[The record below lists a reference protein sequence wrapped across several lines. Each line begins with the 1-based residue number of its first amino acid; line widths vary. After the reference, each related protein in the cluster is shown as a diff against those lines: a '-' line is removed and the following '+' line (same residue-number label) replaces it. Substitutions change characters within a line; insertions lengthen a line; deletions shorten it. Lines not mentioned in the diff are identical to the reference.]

1 MSRFRVSSCLT
12 FAIVMVVGV
21 VAFAQESSTTPAE
34 YAAYIGRSYTLCA
47 SPNENPYV
55 YSTTPEGSLLGE
67 LRGDCLPLLEA
78 EPARIKSV
86 KAENDGNLEIDL
98 TTRSLGRVRLKVV
111 HDHPGRTVSA
121 AELDH
126 LFGLIAE
133 SANVARF
140 SAATG
145 SPMVHYAGSNHS
157 PDEATAVRFAT
168 LAEATG
174 KGLRPCTACFSGV
187 NAIPDLRSELTMGRQ
202 VAREVYSSCLPTT
215 HPEKQVGLRQAGEKV
230 LAGWPSPLR
239 GYSYNFELVQMG
251 SVNAVACPGGHV
263 FVSEELYD
271 MCESPQELEC
281 VLAHEISHVEMR
293 HGYLAQRRANQN
305 AKIGGAIGALAG
317 ALAGKSKSDGAAAGA
332 VIGAMVASVAI
343 EMAFY
348 GYSRDMEEEAD
359 CYALNYV
366 VNTHGLGAREA
377 LSRAFRKLEYNGE
390 SVSGKRESF
399 NAFASHPLL
408 NKRVQFAEGAT
419 FVPFDEAPAFVL
431 PDTSGQA
438 MITLH
443 IQGVSIDEWTGEKV
457 TKESAALATADEGP
471 TGKTEY
477 HTDYRC
483 FGYAKAVNTI
493 ADPIEIK
500 DLVLKYQDATIKFDN
515 KEDTTLAPGQ
525 TVSFYVYCE
534 KKSDVKVPPV
544 VVGAPTAIEM
554 SGGRAGKYT
563 LVPTVK

>member
-1 MSRFRVSSCLT
+1 MSQLRAFSWLVVAVVT
-12 FAIVMVVGV
+12 VVGA
-21 VAFAQESSTTPAE
+21 VAVAQDSSTTPSE
-34 YAAYIGRSYTLCA
+34 YAAYVGRSYTLCA

-55 YSTTPEGSLLGE
+55 YSTTSDGSLLGD
-67 LRGDCLPLLEA
+67 LRGDSLPLLEA

-86 KAENDGNLEIDL
+86 EADDDGSLEIDFS
-98 TTRSLGRVRLKVV
+98 TKSLGRARLKVL
-111 HDHPGRTVSA
+111 HDHPGRAIST

-126 LFGLIAE
+126 LLGLIAE
-133 SANVARF
+133 SADVSRF
-140 SAATG
+140 CAAAGG
-145 SPMVHYAGSNHS
+145 SMVHYAGSNHS

-174 KGLRPCTACFSGV
+174 QGMRPCTACFSGV
-187 NAIPDLRSELTMGRQ
+187 NAIPDLRAELVMGRQ

-215 HPEKQVGLRQAGEKV
+215 HPEKQVALRQAGDKV
-230 LAGWPSPLR
+230 LGGWPSPLR
-239 GYSYNFELVQMG
+239 GYNYNFELVQMG

-332 VIGAMVASVAI
+332 VVGAVVASVAI

-377 LSRAFRKLEYNGE
+377 LSSAFRKLEYNGE
-390 SVSGKRESF
+390 TVSGKRESF

-408 NKRVQFAEGAT
+408 NKRVAFAESAT
-419 FVPFDEAPAFVL
+419 FVPFDEAPAYVMA
-431 PDTSGQA
+431 DTSGQA

-457 TKESAALATADEGP
+457 TKESSAVATADEGP
-471 TGKTEY
+471 TNKTEY

-483 FGYAKAVNTI
+483 FGYAKAANSI
-493 ADPIEIK
+493 SDPIEIK
-500 DLVLKYQDATIKFDN
+500 DLVLKFQDTIIKFDN
-515 KEDTTLAPGQ
+515 KEDTALAPGQ

-534 KKSDVKVPPV
+534 KKSDTKLPPV
-544 VVGAPTAIEM
+544 VVGAPVSIEL
-554 SGGRAGKYT
+554 SGGRSGKYT
-563 LVPTVK
+563 LVPAGK

>member
-1 MSRFRVSSCLT
+1 MSSLRVFSWLVAAAVT
-12 FAIVMVVGV
+12 VGGA
-21 VAFAQESSTTPAE
+21 VASAQEASTTPAE
-34 YAAYIGRSYTLCA
+34 FATYIDRSYTLCA
-47 SPNENPYV
+47 SPNENPFV
-55 YSTTPEGSLLGE
+55 YSTTPEGSLLGD
-67 LRGDCLPLLEA
+67 LRGDSLPLLEA

-86 KAENDGNLEIDL
+86 KAHDDGSLAIDL
-98 TTRSLGRVRLKVV
+98 DTRSLGIVRLKVV
-111 HDHPGRTVSA
+111 HDHPGRAISA

-126 LFGLIAE
+126 LLGLIAE
-133 SANVARF
+133 STDVPRF
-140 SAATG
+140 CAAAGG
-145 SPMVHYAGSNHS
+145 SMVHYAGCNHS

-174 KGLRPCTACFSGV
+174 QGLRPCTACFSGV
-187 NAIPDLRSELTMGRQ
+187 NAIPDLRAELAMGRQ
-202 VAREVYSSCLPTT
+202 VAREVYSSYLPTT
-215 HPEKQVGLRQAGEKV
+215 HPEKQVGLRQAGDKV

-251 SVNAVACPGGHV
+251 TVNAVACPGGHV

-305 AKIGGAIGALAG
+305 SKIGGAIGALAG
-317 ALAGKSKSDGAAAGA
+317 ALAGKSKSEGAAVGA
-332 VIGAMVASVAI
+332 VMGAMVASVAI

-348 GYSRDMEEEAD
+348 GYARDMEEEAD

-366 VNTHGLGAREA
+366 VNTHGLGARDA

-390 SVSGKRESF
+390 TVRGKRESF

-419 FVPFDEAPAFVL
+419 FVPFNEAPAYVL
-431 PDTSGQA
+431 ADTSGQA

-457 TKESAALATADEGP
+457 IKESSAVATADEGP
-471 TGKTEY
+471 TNKTEY

-483 FGYAKAVNTI
+483 FGYAKAANTI

-500 DLVLKYQDATIKFDN
+500 DLVLKYRDATIKFDN

-534 KKSDVKVPPV
+534 KKSDTKLPPV
-544 VVGAPTAIEM
+544 VVGAPGAIEL
-554 SGGRAGKYT
+554 SGGRSAKYT
-563 LVPTVK
+563 LVPAVK